1 MGVPSVGALLGEE
14 VVVFPRL
21 YQTGQNRPLGNCGPM
36 DARGSCDGDVC
47 GSVERVGLDVVAAGG
62 EEVQPG

>member
-14 VVVFPRL
+14 VVVFPRFD
-21 YQTGQNRPLGNCGPM
+21 QARQNRPLGNCGPM